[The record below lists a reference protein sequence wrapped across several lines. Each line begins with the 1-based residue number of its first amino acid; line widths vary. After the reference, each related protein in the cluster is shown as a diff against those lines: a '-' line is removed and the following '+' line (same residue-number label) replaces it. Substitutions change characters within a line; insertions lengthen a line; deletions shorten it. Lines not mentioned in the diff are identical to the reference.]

1 MTNKLTLQSAIGEM
15 RENAFRG
22 TNVEISPRG
31 LREWANAIEEGHRK
45 PFVNI
50 LKLIADVKNDETA
63 KYLSSIQDNLNL
75 RALNANK
82 SEFSNVI
89 NTYDL
94 GYYDELL
101 K

>member
-63 KYLSSIQDNLNL
+63 KQLKYRMSKIQRICNQ
-75 RALNANK
+75 
-82 SEFSNVI
+82 
-89 NTYDL
+89 
-94 GYYDELL
+94 ELHS
-101 K
+101 